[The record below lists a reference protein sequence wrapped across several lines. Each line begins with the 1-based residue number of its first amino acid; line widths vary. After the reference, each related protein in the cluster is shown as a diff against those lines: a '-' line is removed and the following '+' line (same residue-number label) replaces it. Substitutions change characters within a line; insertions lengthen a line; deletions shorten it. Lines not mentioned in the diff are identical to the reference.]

1 MIEGSRSREE
11 ARCWGLLPLFAKV
24 VVTYVIHSIFHINDH
39 IMYKHV
45 KGVCMSKRK
54 RRRRKKKPG
63 GEISKLVKYIAR
75 EVIGPIKPGRI
86 FENKKRKKKGRRKPP
101 KHWRP

>member
-1 MIEGSRSREE
+1 VGKKR
-11 ARCWGLLPLFAKV
+11 
-24 VVTYVIHSIFHINDH
+24 
-39 IMYKHV
+39 
-45 KGVCMSKRK
+45 RK
-54 RRRRKKKPG
+54 RKKPG